1 MGISFYT
8 FQQIS
13 YMADRMKGKADH
25 YGLLDYMIVPKA
37 PLGKLL
43 PEVPRLFAGTAH
55 ESDLI
60 RSGRCTTLLVA
71 PLDESSADLIEFDGE
86 VEGRLP
92 LDLSFTGHTINVLR
106 G

>member
-1 MGISFYT
+1 MTGWT
-8 FQQIS
+8 
-13 YMADRMKGKADH
+13 KAC
-25 YGLLDYMIVPKA
+25 GER
-37 PLGKLL
+37 G
-43 PEVPRLFAGTAH
+43 AGD
-55 ESDLI
+55 SRI

-92 LDLSFTGHTINVLR
+92 LDLSFTGHTINVLK

>member
-1 MGISFYT
+1 MR
-8 FQQIS
+8 QVPL
-13 YMADRMKGKADH
+13 ARNDD
-25 YGLLDYMIVPKA
+25 GLLDYMIVPKA

-92 LDLSFTGHTINVLR
+92 LDLSFTGHTINVLK